1 MVTQSGKMEVLRP
14 LGLRTERRI
23 LVYNQRT
30 GGIMKVGDLVVSSIS
45 PETSEIGVI
54 VGINKN
60 GDCKVHFAHG
70 VYLISTMWLEVI

>member
-1 MVTQSGKMEVLRP
+1 
-14 LGLRTERRI
+14 
-23 LVYNQRT
+23 
-30 GGIMKVGDLVVSSIS
+30 MKVGDLVVSSIS